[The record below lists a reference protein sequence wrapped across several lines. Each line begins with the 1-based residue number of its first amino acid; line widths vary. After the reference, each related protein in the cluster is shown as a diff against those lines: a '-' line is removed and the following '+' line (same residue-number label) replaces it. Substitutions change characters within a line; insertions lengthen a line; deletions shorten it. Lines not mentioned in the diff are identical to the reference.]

1 LVPSHVESVADGV
14 KTSTPIENRR
24 RFRARRNDLEAST
37 AEQRDAAGE
46 VLDDLVIDPTRSA
59 LAARAGANA
68 ALADLSLS
76 VATARASTV
85 S

>member
-24 RFRARRNDLEAST
+24 RFRARRSDHEAST
-37 AEQRDAAGE
+37 ADQIDAAGE

-59 LAARAGANA
+59 LAARAQANA